1 MAGDITEDLRTKV
14 STEQH
19 RLLDALCRAR
29 GESMQDRVR
38 SLVADWISAELHAH
52 TLRCRLLK
60 GEGISGD
67 DRGNVP

>member
-1 MAGDITEDLRTKV
+1 MPGDITEDLRTKV

-38 SLVADWISAELHAH
+38 GLVADWIAAELHAH
-52 TLRCRLLK
+52 TLRTRLLK
-60 GEGISGD
+60 GEGIVGD
-67 DRGNVP
+67 DRGTNP